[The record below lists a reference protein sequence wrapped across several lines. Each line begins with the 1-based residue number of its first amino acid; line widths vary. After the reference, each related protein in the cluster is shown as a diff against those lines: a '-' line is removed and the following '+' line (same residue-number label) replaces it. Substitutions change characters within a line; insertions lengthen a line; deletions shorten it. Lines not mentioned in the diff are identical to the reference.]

1 MDAPTTPP
9 EILVVEDN
17 VGDQRL
23 IKEAL
28 IECKTNL
35 RFVSDGVEA
44 LEYLRREGRHVKAD
58 RPHLIILDLNLPKK
72 DGWDVLSEIKSDRE
86 LRSIP
91 VVVFTTSRA
100 EADISNSY
108 ASHANCYVTKPHDL
122 EEYLSTIRNLERFW
136 LQTVALPQ
144 PAMH

>member
-1 MDAPTTPP
+1 MESASPSP

-28 IECKTNL
+28 IECEITL

-44 LEYLRREGRHVKAD
+44 LEYLHRAGRHQKAE
-58 RPHLIILDLNLPKK
+58 RPQLIILDLNLPKK
-72 DGWDVLSEIKSDRE
+72 DGWDVLAEIKGDRE

-91 VVVFTTSRA
+91 VVIFTTSRA

-136 LQTVALPQ
+136 LQTVALPHM
-144 PAMH
+144 AD

>member
-1 MDAPTTPP
+1 MQSSPPVP

-28 IECKTNL
+28 IECDTNL
-35 RFVSDGVEA
+35 HFVSDGVEA
-44 LEYLRREGRHVKAD
+44 LEYLRRQGRHGTAG
-58 RPHLIILDLNLPKK
+58 RPNLIILDLNLPKK
-72 DGWDVLSEIKSDRE
+72 DGWDVLTEIKNDRE

-100 EADISNSY
+100 EADITNSY

-122 EEYLSTIRNLERFW
+122 EEYLSTIRNLEKFW

-144 PAMH
+144 STLH